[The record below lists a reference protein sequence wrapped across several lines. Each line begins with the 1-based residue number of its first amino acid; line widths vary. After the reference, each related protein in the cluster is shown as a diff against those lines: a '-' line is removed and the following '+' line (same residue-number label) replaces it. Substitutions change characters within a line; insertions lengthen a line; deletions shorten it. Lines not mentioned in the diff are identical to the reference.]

1 MEVAILNAIQ
11 DFLGSP
17 GMDTFMKSITFLG
30 DYAIVWFACIAI
42 MACMPTKR
50 RYALA
55 MLVALVA
62 VFLLGDVIIKPIVER
77 VRPFIAHDYSSL
89 VIEAPTSFSFPS
101 GHSGTSFAPA
111 MVFCLIPN
119 NQNNRWLSAGKVL
132 AVIFACLVAFSR
144 LYLYVHYPT
153 DVLGGCILG
162 LIVGYISFSLLAK
175 NSQGNKEQ
183 KKEGGI

>member
-17 GMDTFMKSITFLG
+17 GMDVFMKSITFLG
-30 DYAIVWFACIAI
+30 DYAIVWFVCIGI
-42 MACMPTKR
+42 MACMPSKR

-62 VFLLGDVIIKPIVER
+62 VFLIGDVIIKPIVER
-77 VRPFIAHDYSSL
+77 VRPFITHDYGSL

-119 NQNNRWLSAGKVL
+119 EQKNKWLSAGKVL

-144 LYLYVHYPT
+144 LYLCVHYPT
-153 DVLGGCILG
+153 DVLAGCILG
-162 LIVGYISFSLLAK
+162 LIVGYISYTLLAK
-175 NSQGNKEQ
+175 KPQNYSKK
-183 KKEGGI
+183 KKEGGN